1 MPSSP
6 LLMLSNA
13 RPSFLIFIA
22 TLVARSIL
30 AHPIPDI
37 PVHSSF
43 DGKAG
48 VTIRIEIDPRCFE
61 LDPNKAPSMLTK
73 DLAPLPGPKKA
84 ELKSKAEAY
93 AARAVQFFF
102 EPGQQVKPAFQF
114 QFTSQENVPLAKPD
128 DIVVLTGTWSSP
140 IPNGAKT
147 YHIKATPEGT
157 LSVLNFNEARGQR
170 LERFQVLF
178 PGEIGYKLDLQTLQP
193 VGPATA
199 EISAS
204 DKTSEDESGMTSP
217 TIKIPSWAVAIGA
230 IALIGVVVL
239 IRGRKS

>member
-1 MPSSP
+1 
-6 LLMLSNA
+6 MLSTA
-13 RPSFLIFIA
+13 RLSFLLLIV
-22 TLVARSIL
+22 TLMARSVL

-48 VTIRIEIDPRCFE
+48 MTIRIEIDPRCFE
-61 LDPNKAPSMLTK
+61 VDPNKAPSMLTK

-140 IPNGAKT
+140 IPRGART

-178 PGEIGYKLDLQTLQP
+178 PGETGYELDLQTLQP
-193 VGPATA
+193 VGPAPA
-199 EISAS
+199 EIVVS
-204 DKTSEDESGMTSP
+204 DPMREDESGRTAT

-230 IALIGVVVL
+230 ITLIGMVVL